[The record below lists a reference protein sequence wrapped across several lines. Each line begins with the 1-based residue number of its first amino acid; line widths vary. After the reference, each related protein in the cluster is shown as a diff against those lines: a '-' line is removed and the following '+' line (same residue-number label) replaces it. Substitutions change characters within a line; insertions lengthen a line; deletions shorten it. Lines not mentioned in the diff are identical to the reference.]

1 MAGRARPGNAEGE
14 PTPVTGGAGNPDWRT
29 RALDRSELVRRSQ
42 ERVLET
48 AEKLISAARTLYAQG
63 AGRDFTVQEVANAAG
78 VSLQTFYRHFKSKD
92 DLMLAVYEST
102 VQDSVEALRAKYD
115 SVEDPVERLRECTV
129 GGLRRAF
136 RARAGVHIWMVNT
149 EHARLA
155 RTFPDEVIRAFR
167 PYQDL
172 LAECI
177 EVGVAQ
183 QVFRPGL
190 PVADAARVV
199 ATLVAGLYRDLG
211 NLAEPPPDTEQA
223 LAAAWVFI
231 LAGLGA
237 DPVPPAARA
246 VPGAPVR

>member
-1 MAGRARPGNAEGE
+1 MAGRAKPGNAGGE
-14 PTPVTGGAGNPDWRT
+14 PPPVTGREGNPDWRT

-42 ERVLET
+42 ERVLAT
-48 AEKLISAARTLYAQG
+48 AEKLIAAARTLYPQG

-102 VQDSVEALRAKYD
+102 VQESVVALRGTFG
-115 SVEDPVERLRECTV
+115 SVQDPVDRLREYTV
-129 GGLRRAF
+129 AGLSRSLMADAGLRT
-136 RARAGVHIWMVNT
+136 WMVNT
-149 EHARLA
+149 EHVRLA
-155 RTFPDEVIRAFR
+155 RTFPDEVIEAFR

-177 EVGVAQ
+177 ELGVAK

-190 PVADAARVV
+190 PVADAAQVV
-199 ATLVAGLYRDLG
+199 ATLVAGLYRELG
-211 NLAEPPPDTEQA
+211 NRPEPHPQTQHA
-223 LAAAWVFI
+223 LAAAWAFI

-237 DPVPPAARA
+237 DPVPPAA
-246 VPGAPVR
+246 VS

>member
-1 MAGRARPGNAEGE
+1 MAGRARPRKAEAE
-14 PTPVTGGAGNPDWRT
+14 PPQATGRAGNPDWRT

-48 AEKLISAARTLYAQG
+48 AEKLIAAARTLYAKS
-63 AGRDFTVQEVANAAG
+63 AGRDFTVQDIATVAG

-102 VQDSVEALRAKYD
+102 VQESVEYLRTKYG

-129 GGLRRAF
+129 GGLSHSFKAH
-136 RARAGVHIWMVNT
+136 AGIHIWMVNI

-155 RTFPDEVIRAFR
+155 RTFPDEVFAAFR
-167 PYQDL
+167 PYRDL

-177 EVGVAQ
+177 ELGVARQ
-183 QVFRPGL
+183 AFRPGL
-190 PVADAARVV
+190 AVADAAQVV
-199 ATLVAGLYRDLG
+199 AALIAGLYRDLG
-211 NLAEPPPDTEQA
+211 NRTAPYPET
-223 LAAAWVFI
+223 LAAAWTFI

-237 DPVPPAARA
+237 DPADRKANGSGQPH
-246 VPGAPVR
+246 G